1 MEYGRNFC
9 GLLRISELYIK
20 IVCFFRKK
28 NYKSDIV
35 FLYKECH
42 PGLYQNCIVPSAKP
56 KEAVVGTFVTNHQR
70 RSETKVKS
78 KPNVELGTLQ
88 G

>member
-1 MEYGRNFC
+1 MILSLDLYYIAFPTKIILKVTLFFC
-9 GLLRISELYIK
+9 IKNVTLPMPKLY
-20 IVCFFRKK
+20 C
-28 NYKSDIV
+28 SS
-35 FLYKECH
+35 L
-42 PGLYQNCIVPSAKP
+42 KP
-56 KEAVVGTFVTNHQR
+56 KEAVVGTFVTNHQS

>member
-1 MEYGRNFC
+1 MLPYAKTVLFH
-9 GLLRISELYIK
+9 LL
-20 IVCFFRKK
+20 
-28 NYKSDIV
+28 
-35 FLYKECH
+35 
-42 PGLYQNCIVPSAKP
+42 KP

-78 KPNVELGTLQ
+78 KPKVELGTLQ